1 MEFKLPDQAVILRI
15 HDLALSIGGGL
26 EGVLHPERIH
36 AALNRPQMY
45 IDFMDSCDI
54 HLVCAVLLHSLAT
67 SHPFTE
73 GNKRTALLTTIM
85 CYQVNGIELHMSLLM
100 NDAYKD
106 LVLWVVEDRPSVEE
120 IAIKLKELVETF
132 EPKLI
137 ESLMDKLR
145 SVIVNKNY
153 E

>member
-1 MEFKLPDQAVILRI
+1 MEFNLPNEEVVLKI
-15 HDLALSIGGGL
+15 HELALSIGGGL
-26 EGVLHPERIH
+26 EGILHPERIP
-36 AALNRPQMY
+36 AALSRPQTF
-45 IDFMDSCDI
+45 IDFRDDCDI

-85 CYQVNGIELHMSLLM
+85 CYQVNGVELHMSLLM

-106 LVLWVVEDRPSVEE
+106 LVLWVVEQKPTIDE
-120 IAIKLKELVETF
+120 IALKLKDLVEAF
-132 EPKLI
+132 EPSLI
-137 ESLMDKLR
+137 DSLMDKLR
-145 SVIVNKNY
+145 NVIINRNH